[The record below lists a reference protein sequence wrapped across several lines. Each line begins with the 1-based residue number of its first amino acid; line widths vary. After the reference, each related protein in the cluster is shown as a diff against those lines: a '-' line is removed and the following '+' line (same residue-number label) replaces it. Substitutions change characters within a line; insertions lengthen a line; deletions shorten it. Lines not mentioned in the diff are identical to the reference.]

1 MGDPVDLHAGFDL
14 SKITIKAFARTLFEA
29 GSNIAFVRNTA
40 ATSALNLTPDP
51 TSDRRDCLGR
61 RFLNAAAWPRGT
73 PCNAPAC
80 SARL

>member
-1 MGDPVDLHAGFDL
+1 MGDPVDLYAGFDL
-14 SKITIKAFARTLFEA
+14 SNITIKSFARNLFEA
-29 GSNIAFVRNTA
+29 GSNIAFVRNTV

-61 RFLNAAAWPRGT
+61 PFLNAAAWPRGT
-73 PCNAPAC
+73 HCNSPAY